1 MWVRQ
6 VNDWPVMFS
15 RPHKR
20 GQRAVAQLGSAL
32 DWGSRGRRF
41 KSCQP
46 DSSSLLDRG
55 SSQSESTDLTP
66 YLTPYTARGRRL
78 CHSSSRTRHAIVR
91 SSSGLSQRGFT
102 GGGEHPSCLTYSRG
116 PRTPTRP
123 RSTGGGLLCHYTA
136 RGRMRQ
142 LEAICRTGRLPAPR
156 SGLLRVGVRSVT
168 TQLGVGDCAIHPRG
182 RG

>member
-1 MWVRQ
+1 MGW
-6 VNDWPVMFS
+6 
-15 RPHKR
+15 
-20 GQRAVAQLGSAL
+20 RAVAQLGSAL

-123 RSTGGGLLCHYTA
+123 RSTGGGC
-136 RGRMRQ
+136 MRFTT
-142 LEAICRTGRLPAPR
+142 RTGAWNRCSFRAGSPCISPQRLAFTP
-156 SGLLRVGVRSVT
+156 SGASDPSGC
-168 TQLGVGDCAIHPRG
+168 GC
-182 RG
+182 